1 MRRSF
6 VPLLVLALATPV
18 SAQQW
23 QVARDQFA
31 FAGRQLSVHVDAE
44 VEGTLRVIRGPSGV
58 VRVSGRSDAGMTVAG
73 LTADEHLTLT
83 AAGDGPVEF
92 VITVPDRVWID
103 VRLPDRPLG
112 ESMGTMDRA
121 GTFQWGAAVTET
133 EETGPELG
141 APGPAAGGPAQPAV
155 TRDGFTVF
163 ADDWTPSTVTL
174 PDLTNIRSVT
184 VRVEGTGF
192 RVGASRPLVL
202 YPGDRN
208 HMEIRPS
215 GPPMEIVVV
224 VPAGTTG
231 FSLSV
236 GGSTALMVD
245 GDQITVL
252 CSPST
257 RQWLSDGR
265 GWVTFTPAVSRLDCG
280 PATDQRRRG

>member
-1 MRRSF
+1 MKRSC
-6 VPLLVLALATPV
+6 VPLLILALATPV

-23 QVARDQFA
+23 QVERDQFA
-31 FAGRQLSVHVDAE
+31 FAGRQLTVHVDAE
-44 VEGTLRVIRGPSGV
+44 VEGTLRVIRGPAGL

-92 VITVPDRVWID
+92 VITVPERVWID

-112 ESMGTMDRA
+112 ESMGTMNRS
-121 GTFQWGAAVTET
+121 GTFHWGTVATEQ
-133 EETGPELG
+133 GPELG
-141 APGPAAGGPAQPAV
+141 APGSGAGPFARTEPPFAS
-155 TRDGFTVF
+155 DGGYTVF
-163 ADDWTPSTVTL
+163 ADHWTPRTVTL

-202 YPGDRN
+202 HPGDRD
-208 HMEIRPS
+208 HVEIRPG

-231 FSLSV
+231 FTLSA
-236 GGSTALMVD
+236 GGATALIVD
-245 GDQITVL
+245 GEQISVL

-280 PATDQRRRG
+280 PARDQQRRG